1 MTMRFTAET
10 VVAEAIAADPAVIER
25 LARIHPAFEKLRN
38 PLLRKVMARL
48 VTFREAAKV
57 AGVDIEVVLA
67 AANGAPAEAAPA
79 PTAAVAPD
87 DEKAPLWVENKD
99 LHDRVAIDV
108 RPILAEGGEPL
119 GPIMR
124 LAATVPPGGLLVLD
138 APFDPAPLRRVLG
151 NKGFDSYRRA
161 LAPDHWRVWF
171 RRRHEDAPKAAPE
184 PAATGT
190 DRPRQWRDEEGL
202 HIDVR
207 GLEPPQ
213 PMLAILKLLESG
225 AVESGAVVVH
235 HEREP
240 VFLYPELAERGW
252 RHELQPADAGEV
264 RLRITRS
271 GQ

>member
-10 VVAEAIAADPAVIER
+10 VVADAIAADPSVIDR
-25 LARIHPAFEKLRN
+25 LAALHPAFEKLRN

-48 VTFREAAKV
+48 VTLREAAKV
-57 AGVDIEVVLA
+57 AGVAVETVVA
-67 AANGAPAEAAPA
+67 AANGAPPEP
-79 PTAAVAPD
+79 AVASPPPAAAE
-87 DEKAPLWVENKD
+87 DEAPLWVNNAD
-99 LHDRVAIDV
+99 LHERVALDV

-124 LAATVPPGGLLVLD
+124 VAATVPPGGLLILD
-138 APFDPAPLRRVLG
+138 APFDPAPLRRVRG

-161 LAPDHWRVWF
+161 LADDHWRVWF
-171 RRRHEDAPKAAPE
+171 RRRHEEASPPPPAPAPGDG
-184 PAATGT
+184 PK
-190 DRPRQWRDEEGL
+190 QWRDAAGL

-213 PMLAILKLLESG
+213 PMHEILKLLESG
-225 AVESGAVVVH
+225 AAPDGIIVH

-252 RHELQPADAGEV
+252 QHALLPADEGEV
-264 RLRITRS
+264 RIQITRS
-271 GQ
+271 GR

>member
-10 VVAEAIAADPAVIER
+10 VVADAIAADPTVIDR
-25 LARIHPAFEKLRN
+25 LAALHPAFEKLRN

-48 VTFREAAKV
+48 VTLREAAKV
-57 AGVDIEVVLA
+57 AGVEIEAIVA
-67 AANGAPAEAAPA
+67 AANGTPLKPAASAQAAPPA
-79 PTAAVAPD
+79 GD
-87 DEKAPLWVENKD
+87 GDAPLWVENAD
-99 LHDRVAIDV
+99 LHERVALDV

-124 LAATVPPGGLLVLD
+124 LAATVPPGGLLILD

-151 NKGFDSYRRA
+151 NKGFDAYRRA

-171 RRRHEDAPKAAPE
+171 RRRHEDQPAPEAAAP
-184 PAATGT
+184 AAPGG
-190 DRPRQWRDEEGL
+190 PKQWRDAAGL

-213 PMLAILKLLESG
+213 PMHEILKLLESG
-225 AVESGAVVVH
+225 AAPDGVIVH

-252 RHELQPADAGEV
+252 EHELLPADEGEV
-264 RLRITRS
+264 RIQITRS
-271 GQ
+271 RR

>member
-10 VVAEAIAADPAVIER
+10 VVADAIAADPAVIER
-25 LARIHPAFEKLRN
+25 LAKLHPAFEKLRN

-57 AGVDIEVVLA
+57 AGVGVEAVLA
-67 AANGAPAEAAPA
+67 AANGVP
-79 PTAAVAPD
+79 AVAAAAQPAATPEE
-87 DEKAPLWVENKD
+87 EKAPLWVENAD
-99 LHDRVAIDV
+99 LHERVALDV
-108 RPILAEGGEPL
+108 RPVLAEGGEPL

-124 LAATVPPGGLLVLD
+124 AAANVPRGGLLILD

-151 NKGFDSYRRA
+151 NKGFDSYRRP

-171 RRRHEDAPKAAPE
+171 RRRHEEAATPAPAAP
-184 PAATGT
+184 ASGTG
-190 DRPRQWRDEEGL
+190 PKQWQDAEGL

-225 AVESGAVVVH
+225 AVTTGIIVH

-252 RHELQPADAGEV
+252 QHELLAAESGEV

-271 GQ
+271 GA